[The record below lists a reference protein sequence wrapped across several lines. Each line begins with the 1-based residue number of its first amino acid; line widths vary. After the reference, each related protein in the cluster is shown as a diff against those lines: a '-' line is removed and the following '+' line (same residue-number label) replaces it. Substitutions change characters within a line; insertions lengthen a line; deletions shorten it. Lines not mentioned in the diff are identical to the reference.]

1 MLEANPSAAPAFSIA
16 SPGDLPYVA
25 DEIRRAVTERNVAW
39 VRGLVAPEECS
50 QALAHLAARFD
61 PGADSPV
68 DHKSRAPEPLAIPNY
83 QRLMIGE
90 WGEAE
95 TQHSFWMRLFYN
107 PLWNADHYGLQS
119 AFRRLVRLR
128 NLVQGTREDY
138 CLDGPE
144 SGIYTLSRIH
154 QYPAGG
160 GFLGSHR
167 DSVAAQVPITGGL
180 ADYFQVLLVMSRK
193 GADFTRGG
201 GYWVQGGK
209 RVLYEDFCEP
219 GDVLIYN
226 SQTLHGVACVDP
238 HTPPDLASLT
248 GRYSA
253 TVTLYRQRRGPMS
266 MG

>member
-1 MLEANPSAAPAFSIA
+1 MPETRTSAAPFFALTPSRELPA
-16 SPGDLPYVA
+16 AAGDIRAAVA
-25 DEIRRAVTERNVAW
+25 ANSVAW
-39 VRGLVAPEECS
+39 VRGLVAPEECERG
-50 QALAHLAARFD
+50 LAQLAREFD
-61 PGADSPV
+61 PADDSLT

-83 QRLMIGE
+83 QRLMMGE
-90 WGEAE
+90 WGDAE

-107 PLWNADHYGLQS
+107 PLWNADRYGMHS
-119 AFRRLVRLR
+119 VFRRLVRLR
-128 NLVQGTREDY
+128 NLVQNTREDY
-138 CLDGPE
+138 CLEAPE

-160 GFLGSHR
+160 GFLASHR

-180 ADYFQVLLVMSRK
+180 SDYFQVLLVLSRK
-193 GADFTRGG
+193 GKDFTRGG
-201 GYWVQGGK
+201 GYWVQDGR

-238 HTPPDLASLT
+238 HRRADLASLA

-253 TVTLYRQRRGPMS
+253 TVTLYRQRRRPMS

>member
-1 MLEANPSAAPAFSIA
+1 M
-16 SPGDLPYVA
+16 
-25 DEIRRAVTERNVAW
+25 
-39 VRGLVAPEECS
+39 RGLVSEEECR
-50 QALAHLAARFD
+50 QGLERLGARFD
-61 PGADSPV
+61 PGADSLV

-83 QRLMIGE
+83 QRLMMGE

-107 PLWNADHYGLQS
+107 PLWNEDCYGMHS
-119 AFRRLVRLR
+119 VFRRLVRLR
-128 NLVQGTREDY
+128 NLVQDTREDY
-138 CLDGPE
+138 CLEGPE

-160 GFLGSHR
+160 GFLASHR
-167 DSVAAQVPITGGL
+167 DSVAARVPITGGL
-180 ADYFQVLLVMSRK
+180 SDYFQVLLVMSRR
-193 GADFTRGG
+193 GQDFTQGG
-201 GYWVQGGK
+201 GYWIQDGR

-238 HTPPDLASLT
+238 HLPADLSSLAD
-248 GRYSA
+248 RYSA
-253 TVTLYRQRRGPMS
+253 TVTLYRQRRGPMN